1 MQIIRQK
8 KILYNVLFIL
18 FNSIITYEMDL
29 SKAQTDYN
37 QQKINVSKLL

>member
-8 KILYNVLFIL
+8 KILHNVLFIL

-29 SKAQTDYN
+29 SKAHMTN
-37 QQKINVSKLL
+37 RKLIFSRQRLL